1 MSRTGATAVD
11 SAARWSA
18 PRFATWMMLWYTA
31 MHAAYFAVPDV
42 VLREQVYALLT
53 RVGAALVNLLQPL
66 EAARA
71 DANLLVSGRA
81 VLEIV
86 RGCDGS
92 GAMFMLTAALL
103 AAPLTAR
110 VKGAGL
116 VAGVVLVLLLNQAR
130 ITGLYFVAAYQPG
143 WFLPLHAYVVP
154 SLLVLAV
161 LLHFLCC
168 CRYDRAA
175 RAR

>member
-1 MSRTGATAVD
+1 ML
-11 SAARWSA
+11 
-18 PRFATWMMLWYTA
+18 LWYSA
-31 MHAAYFAVPDV
+31 MHAAYFAVPDD
-42 VLREQVYALLT
+42 VLREQVYLVLT
-53 RVGAALVNLLQPL
+53 RAAAALVNLLQPL

-71 DANLLVSGRA
+71 EANLVVSSHA
-81 VLEIV
+81 VLEVV

-103 AAPLTAR
+103 AAPLAMR

-116 VAGVVLVLLLNQAR
+116 ATGLALVLLLNQAR
-130 ITGLYFVAAYQPG
+130 ITGLYFVAAYQPT
-143 WFLPLHAYVVP
+143 WFLLLHAYVVP

-168 CRYDRAA
+168 CRYDGAA